1 MTEDQEIIQKIEI
14 ESFRKTFRQ
23 RHGINLYV
31 YMPKQERYRIPLDTF
46 LEITLE
52 CIHEHN
58 PEHKWIKSIKNIAL
72 RKRSY
77 VKWVQ
82 IMCYIAWKD
91 GHSKSEIGRAIGK
104 NHATVINSCRNVED
118 GMHVGDKIVME
129 TYNIIINKIVEYVG
143 TVPENLE
150 NKNNSKSSTDPIWDE
165 ARRFLAYSN

>member
-58 PEHKWIKSIKNIAL
+58 PEPV
-72 RKRSY
+72 SY
-77 VKWVQ
+77 THLTLPTTLQV
-82 IMCYIAWKD
+82 
-91 GHSKSEIGRAIGK
+91 
-104 NHATVINSCRNVED
+104 
-118 GMHVGDKIVME
+118 
-129 TYNIIINKIVEYVG
+129 
-143 TVPENLE
+143 
-150 NKNNSKSSTDPIWDE
+150 
-165 ARRFLAYSN
+165 